1 MAWRCFRLFVIT
13 LLGLHQLPTT
23 NILVSD
29 KCYSV
34 LCLVL
39 SEIWH
44 FIEYLLSKGISFAE
58 LHSRGIDAVVARIRM
73 DFKVPLRSG
82 DEFVCSLS
90 VKKED
95 VRYVFMQ
102 NIYRASDRK
111 LCLRAKVESVCV
123 EHGELMMG
131 SPEMDR
137 LLFGIQSQK

>member
-1 MAWRCFRLFVIT
+1 M
-13 LLGLHQLPTT
+13 
-23 NILVSD
+23 SD
-29 KCYSV
+29 FELRMKVRDYECDLQGIVNNANYQHY
-34 LCLVL
+34 L
-39 SEIWH
+39 EH
-44 FIEYLLSKGISFAE
+44 ARHEYLLSKGISFAE

-137 LLFGIQSQK
+137 LLFGIQPQK